1 MYAYQASLMVI
12 SKIRIAPTVL
22 DNSLMSDWHAVL
34 QISDDELVVLV
45 GNDPSEF
52 RVQISS

>member
-1 MYAYQASLMVI
+1 MVI

-22 DNSLMSDWHAVL
+22 DNSLKSDWHAVH
-34 QISDDELVVLV
+34 QISDDKLVVLV
-45 GNDPSEF
+45 GNGPSEF